1 MSSIDLSLEEVL
13 AKYTAG
19 PDSGIFTDGGARPN
33 PGPGA
38 WGMVYVEDGEIVKE
52 LAGTDADTTN
62 NRMEMTAII
71 SALKILQ
78 PNQSVKIYADSQL
91 CVKTLNEW
99 AINWERNGWKKKTGP
114 IKNLDLVQEAY
125 SLYQS
130 LPQVE
135 LIWLKGHDG
144 WRWNEY
150 ADALATQAMFA

>member
-1 MSSIDLSLEEVL
+1 
-13 AKYTAG
+13 
-19 PDSGIFTDGGARPN
+19 
-33 PGPGA
+33 
-38 WGMVYVEDGEIVKE
+38 MVYVESGQIVKE
-52 LAGTDADTTN
+52 LAGADADTTN

-71 SALKILQ
+71 NALKILQ
-78 PNQSVKIYADSQL
+78 PNQSIKIYADSQL

-130 LPQVE
+130 LPKVE

-150 ADALATQAMFA
+150 ADALVTQAMA

>member
-1 MSSIDLSLEEVL
+1 MSNKDLTPEEVL
-13 AKYTAG
+13 DKYSAG

-33 PGPGA
+33 PGAGA
-38 WGMVYVEDGEIVKE
+38 WGMVYVEAGEIIKE

-71 SALKILQ
+71 NALKILQ
-78 PNQSVKIYADSQL
+78 PNQAVKIYADSQL

-150 ADALATQAMFA
+150 ADALATQAMGT